1 MQDAACDAH
10 KSHSQFHE
18 IQYVYEKSLL
28 TQGRVS
34 LFLFQFVQN
43 NFLLLSAQQH
53 FFALMLCRQ
62 FDEAAAKARSIH
74 LAYLDAAGEG
84 HATEVRWRDM
94 EKSVWCAANDEGRL
108 AAFFDLWQSPFG

>member
-1 MQDAACDAH
+1 MYRA
-10 KSHSQFHE
+10 
-18 IQYVYEKSLL
+18 
-28 TQGRVS
+28 S
-34 LFLFQFVQN
+34 LFVFQFVQN

-62 FDEAAAKARSIH
+62 FDAAAAKARSIH

-108 AAFFDLWQSPFG
+108 AAFIDLWQSPFG